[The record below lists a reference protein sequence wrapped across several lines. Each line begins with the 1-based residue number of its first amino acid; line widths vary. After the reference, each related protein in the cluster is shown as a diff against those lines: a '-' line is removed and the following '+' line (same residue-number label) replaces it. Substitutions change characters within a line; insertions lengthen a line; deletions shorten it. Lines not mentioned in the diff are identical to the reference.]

1 MTAKENEFLNIH
13 PYFHIDPAIER
24 AADRALSEAQ
34 EAFSRIDANTDYN
47 QQKMLAAF
55 LKNRVSESHF
65 AASTGYGYDDR
76 GRETLDRVF
85 ADALGA
91 EDALVRHNFVSGT
104 HALTVAL
111 FGVLRPGDTMLSVT
125 GTPYDTLQG
134 VIGRG
139 KDGTLIDDAFEPGVC
154 SGSLKE
160 FGIHYREVP
169 LSEDGAPDL
178 PAIEAALRGN
188 PQVRMVYLQRSR
200 GYSLRPSLFVEQISE
215 IAALAHKLAPS
226 CIVMVD
232 NCYGEFVEREEPV
245 SRGADLMAGSLIKN
259 PGGGVAPTGG
269 YIAGRR
275 DLVEQCAYRLTTP
288 GLGREVGCTLGN
300 NRELF
305 MGAFHAPHVTGE
317 ALKTAVFAA
326 ALFSQFGYDVTP
338 RWDEP
343 RADIIQTVL
352 LRNEQA
358 LVAFCQ
364 GMQKGAP
371 VDSFVTP
378 EPWDMPGYDSQVIMA
393 AGAFTLGASIELSA
407 DAPLRAPWAAWMQG
421 GLNFHSGRLGVMLGA
436 QSMLERGLL
445 GK

>member
-1 MTAKENEFLNIH
+1 MNIH

-139 KDGTLIDDAFEPGVC
+139 KDGPLIDDAFEPGVC

-200 GYSLRPSLFVEQISE
+200 GYSLRPSLFVEQIAE

>member
-1 MTAKENEFLNIH
+1 M
-13 PYFHIDPAIER
+13 
-24 AADRALSEAQ
+24 
-34 EAFSRIDANTDYN
+34 
-47 QQKMLAAF
+47 
-55 LKNRVSESHF
+55 
-65 AASTGYGYDDR
+65 
-76 GRETLDRVF
+76 
-85 ADALGA
+85 
-91 EDALVRHNFVSGT
+91 
-104 HALTVAL
+104 
-111 FGVLRPGDTMLSVT
+111 
-125 GTPYDTLQG
+125 
-134 VIGRG
+134 IGRG

-169 LSEDGAPDL
+169 LSEDGTPDL

-326 ALFSQFGYDVTP
+326 ALFAQFGYDVTP

>member
-1 MTAKENEFLNIH
+1 MNIH

-169 LSEDGAPDL
+169 LSEDGTPDL

-200 GYSLRPSLFVEQISE
+200 GYSLRPSLFVKQISE